1 MPLRQREEVQE
12 VLRKIVLPAFSGVLL
27 ILCFPGWNIA
37 PAAWIALVPLFF
49 SLKGASAWQ
58 AFRRGFVALFV
69 SSVGS
74 LYWVYSTCR
83 AGGVNAP
90 AGLLAVAALSAY
102 CALFGGAFGW
112 AVRRIEALPEA
123 SRPFSA
129 AAAWVA
135 LEFLRS
141 HLLTGFPWILLAY
154 SQWKHPALMPLA
166 GFGGAYAV
174 SFMLVL
180 GNIVVARFIGR
191 FMPKFFPENRPINW
205 ATTNLPAVIALAGLL
220 SVGGMVFLL
229 HRSPKAPAMKV
240 AVVQGNIDQYKK
252 WDHAYEEEIAET
264 YARLTKEAA
273 SAPVDLIIWPE
284 TSVPGWFPNDP
295 RWTAWIKGL
304 AKEVRRPLLIGAV
317 TRDGGDYNSAFLIS
331 ADGRIAG
338 RYRKRH
344 LVPFGEIIPFQSL
357 LGRWIP
363 VLGEMGDFDA
373 SDDWTVFQ
381 SSGGAFGVNICF
393 ESLFPGLVREFVRR
407 GAGFTVNMTNDGWF
421 LDTAALAQ
429 HFAGA
434 PFRAVENRTWV
445 VCATNT
451 GVTALIDPSGRV
463 AARLERGRPGILRG
477 EIVPDPRG
485 APYTRAGDVFAWL
498 CATVAALSL
507 TPRRATDRI
516 KPT

>member
-1 MPLRQREEVQE
+1 
-12 VLRKIVLPAFSGVLL
+12 VLRKIVLPAFAGILLVLS
-27 ILCFPGWNIA
+27 FPGWNIG
-37 PAAWIALVPLFF
+37 PLAWIALVPLFL
-49 SLKGASAWQ
+49 SLNGASARQ
-58 AFRRGFVALFV
+58 DFRRGFLAFFVAFT
-69 SSVGS
+69 GS
-74 LYWVYSTCR
+74 LYWVYPTCR
-83 AGGVNAP
+83 AGGVNAF
-90 AGLLAVAALSAY
+90 ASLLAVTSLSAY

-112 AVRRIEALPEA
+112 AVRRFESLPEA
-123 SRPFSA
+123 SRPFAS

-141 HLLTGFPWILLAY
+141 HLLTGFPWLLLAY
-154 SQWKHPALMPLA
+154 SQWRHPALMPL
-166 GFGGAYAV
+166 GGVGGAYVV

-180 GNIVVARFIGR
+180 ANGVVAQFIGG
-191 FMPKFFPENRPINW
+191 FEKRPMIQ
-205 ATTNLPAVIALAGLL
+205 ATTLPAVIVLTGLL
-220 SVGGMVFLL
+220 LVGGLMFHI
-229 HRSPKAPAMKV
+229 HRSPVSPVLKV

-252 WDHAYEEEIAET
+252 WDHAYEDEIAET
-264 YARLTKEAA
+264 FSRLTKEAA

-295 RWTAWIKGL
+295 RWTAWISGL
-304 AKEVRRPLLIGAV
+304 AKEVRTPLLIGAV

-373 SDDWTVFQ
+373 SDDWTVFR
-381 SSGGAFGVNICF
+381 SSGSAFGVNICF

-421 LDTAALAQ
+421 LDSAAPDQ
-429 HFAGA
+429 HFAAA

-445 VCATNT
+445 VSATNT
-451 GVTALIDPSGRV
+451 GVTALVDPSGRV
-463 AARLERGRPGILRG
+463 AARLPRGRPGILRG
-477 EIVPDPRG
+477 EVVPDPRG

-498 CATVAALSL
+498 CAAAAVLSL
-507 TPRRATDRI
+507 TPRRATARI
-516 KPT
+516 KTS